1 MLRGWQRWLPGL
13 QTLRDYELA
22 WLRHDI
28 VAGLVLTTMLV
39 PVGIAYAVASGV
51 PGIYGLYATIV
62 PLLAYALF
70 GPSRILVLGPDSSL
84 AAVILAVILPLS
96 GGDPKRAIA
105 LAAAMAVVSG
115 LVCMVAGL
123 ARLGFIT
130 ELLSK
135 PIRYGYMNGI
145 ALTVLISQLP
155 KLFGFSVESDGLLQ
169 DLVAIPKAILD
180 GMTHWITFSVG
191 TGTLA
196 AILLLKRRPRVPGI
210 LLAVVG
216 ATIVVGVLDLGANA
230 GVPVLGSLPQG
241 LPAFAF
247 PWITSADIVPV
258 LIGGCAVALVSFADT
273 SVLSRVYA
281 ARTRTWVDPNQE
293 MVGLGVANL
302 AAGLFQGFPISSSS
316 SRTPVAEAAGART
329 QLTGVVGALAVALL
343 LVAAPDLLQNLPTSA
358 LAAVVI
364 ASAIGLI
371 EVTDLRRIYRIQRW
385 EFWLSVAC
393 TAGVAVL
400 GAIPGIGLAI
410 VMAVIEFLWDG
421 WRPYSAVLGRAD
433 GVKGYHD
440 ISRYPDARRI
450 PGLVLFRWDAPLF
463 FANAEWFHDRVQEAI
478 ATSPTPARWVVVAA
492 EPVTSVDVT
501 SADMLAELDEQLQ
514 TAGIELCFAAMK
526 DPVKDKLKRFGLF
539 SRLGEET
546 FFPTVGSA
554 VSSYL
559 KTHPVEW
566 DDWEDRIP

>member
-1 MLRGWQRWLPGL
+1 
-13 QTLRDYELA
+13 
-22 WLRHDI
+22 
-28 VAGLVLTTMLV
+28 
-39 PVGIAYAVASGV
+39 
-51 PGIYGLYATIV
+51 
-62 PLLAYALF
+62 
-70 GPSRILVLGPDSSL
+70 
-84 AAVILAVILPLS
+84 
-96 GGDPKRAIA
+96 
-105 LAAAMAVVSG
+105 
-115 LVCMVAGL
+115 MVAGL